1 MTRKQ
6 PKSQRLEHDGPL
18 EPQAASPRLLD
29 QIEGPEDLKDL
40 SEAQLTQVA
49 DEVRAHIIDT
59 VGEIGGH
66 FGANLGTCEL
76 AVALHSLL
84 QSPRDKILWD
94 VGHQAYP
101 HKILT
106 GRRDRLSTIRQYGG
120 LAPFCA
126 IAESE
131 HDTIGA
137 GHAST
142 SVGYAVGIKEAMRL
156 RARQHGDA
164 EAGPESPLPGP
175 RDPALSSN
183 TDDHAGDGGAHDGGP
198 GGAQAGGRVVAVIGD
213 GAMTGGV
220 AFEAISQAGGLGTPI
235 VVVLNDNGMSI
246 APNVGALSR
255 YFNRVRLNP
264 KLWHARAGVEGG
276 LVKLPGG
283 IGAAFERLGPHLK
296 ESIKAFWAPGLWWEE
311 LDWAYMG
318 VIDGHDVHALRRA
331 IGEALAAERP
341 VVVHIATVKGK
352 GFAPAEDGGLEGMEQ
367 WHAAKPKSILNGS
380 PTRPASA
387 RPAPA
392 KAAPPPQYTQ
402 VFGEALVRECRRD
415 DRVVGITAAMN
426 SGTGLSILQKAMP
439 ERYFDVGIAEQ
450 QAVLFAA
457 GLSLQG
463 VKPVVAV
470 YSTFLQRA
478 YDQIVHD
485 VCLQRLNVVFAMDRA
500 GLVGDDGPTHHGAF
514 DIAYLRCLPNIV
526 LMAPRDE
533 AMLVRML
540 RTALTYDDG
549 PVALRYPRGAAVGVR
564 LPARPHEVA
573 IGTGEIL
580 ADGGAGAPAG
590 RRVALI
596 GYGAGV
602 GKALQAAGELRAS
615 EIDVTVADA
624 RFAKPIDAGLMA
636 QLAAEHDLLVT
647 VEEGVLAGG
656 FGSAVW
662 ETLNEMGLT
671 STPRIIRVGL
681 PDRYVTHGKPQL
693 LHEEIGFTGPRI
705 AKRVRGALLSR
716 DPAALQA

>member
-1 MTRKQ
+1 M
-6 PKSQRLEHDGPL
+6 SLLE
-18 EPQAASPRLLD
+18 R
-29 QIEGPEDLKDL
+29 INGPEDLRGL
-40 SEAQLTQVA
+40 SEQELAQLAQ
-49 DEVRAHIIDT
+49 EVREHIIDT

-76 AVALHSLL
+76 AVALHSVLE
-84 QSPRDKILWD
+84 SPADKILWD

-101 HKILT
+101 HKVLT
-106 GRRDRLSTIRQYGG
+106 GRRDQLSTIRQYGG
-120 LAPFCA
+120 LAPFCS
-126 IAESE
+126 IAESP
-131 HDTIGA
+131 HDIMGA

-142 SVGYAVGIKEAMRL
+142 SIGYAVGIKEGMRHL
-156 RARQHGDA
+156 GRG
-164 EAGPESPLPGP
+164 EAG
-175 RDPALSSN
+175 ASSN
-183 TDDHAGDGGAHDGGP
+183 TDGK
-198 GGAQAGGRVVAVIGD
+198 VVAVIGD

-220 AFEAISQAGGLGTPI
+220 AFEAIGQAGGLGTPI

-264 KLWHARAGVEGG
+264 KLWRARADIEGG
-276 LVKLPGG
+276 LTRLPIG

-318 VIDGHDVHALRRA
+318 VIDGHDVRALREALR
-331 IGEALAAERP
+331 EALAAQRP

-352 GFAPAEDGGLEGMEQ
+352 GFAPAEEGGLEGMEQ

-380 PTRPASA
+380 PTRPVAAANGA
-387 RPAPA
+387 R
-392 KAAPPPQYTQ
+392 KTAAPPPQYTQ
-402 VFGEALVRECRRD
+402 VFGEALLRECERD
-415 DRVVGITAAMN
+415 ERVVGITAAMN

-450 QAVLFAA
+450 QAILFAA
-457 GLSLQG
+457 GLALEG
-463 VKPVVAV
+463 VKPVAAI

-500 GLVGDDGPTHHGAF
+500 GVVGDDGPTHHGAF

-533 AMLVRML
+533 AMLVNML
-540 RTALTYDDG
+540 RTALEYDDG
-549 PVALRYPRGAAVGVR
+549 PIALRYPRGEGEGVE
-564 LPARPHEVA
+564 LPSEPQAIA

-580 ADGGAGAPAG
+580 CEAEVTPASARDG

-596 GYGAGV
+596 GYGSGV
-602 GKALQAAGELRAS
+602 GKALAAAEELRRQ
-615 EIDVTVADA
+615 EITVTVADA

-647 VEEGVLAGG
+647 VEEGALAGG

-662 ETLNEMGLT
+662 ETLNDAGL
-671 STPRIIRVGL
+671 TPRILRVGL
-681 PDRYVTHGKPQL
+681 PDEYVTHGKPAL
-693 LHEEIGFTGPRI
+693 LHEQVGFTGERI
-705 AKRVRGALLSR
+705 AERVA
-716 DPAALQA
+716 AALSDPGRRGMIRGSSGAQGTGPAVVGA